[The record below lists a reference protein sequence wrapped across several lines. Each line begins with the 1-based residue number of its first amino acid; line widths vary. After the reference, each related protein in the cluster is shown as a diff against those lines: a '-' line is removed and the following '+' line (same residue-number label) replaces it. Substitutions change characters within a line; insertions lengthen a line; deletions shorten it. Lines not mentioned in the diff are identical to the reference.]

1 VMVPKKTFSRP
12 PIVAVLGHVDHGKTT
27 LLDKIRK
34 TRVAQK
40 EAGGITQSIG
50 AYQIRVKEQESG
62 KTKTITF
69 IDTPGHAAFSKMR
82 ARGAQVTDLVVLVV
96 AANDGVMPQTIES
109 IEHIR
114 QAKVP
119 FLVAINKID
128 LGGADPEKVKKQLAD
143 NGVKVE
149 GHGGEIVAVP
159 VSAKT
164 GEGLEELMEMILLL
178 AEMEDIK
185 ADPKGELEAV
195 VIESKKDKRGSV
207 GTVIVRNGTLK
218 VGDKIAVEKVSAKV
232 RGLIDENGKPIK
244 EAEPG
249 KPVEVLGFSQVPPVG
264 AMVTKTETLL
274 ATLPSPQTKPE
285 KIKTEEEKLKLI
297 LKADSLG
304 SLEAVKGSLGDK
316 VLVIHSGVG
325 EISESDVFLAKTTQA
340 EIIGYQ
346 VKVTPSIQKLGEDEG
361 VIIKTYNIIYELLD
375 YLEERITEFFKPSS
389 DEEAVGRAKI
399 IAQFERGEERIA
411 GCQVLEGKIRKR
423 DQIQLQREDELI
435 GEAKITSMK
444 HQKEKIREAKQGT
457 EFGAIFSPPLDFRLG
472 DMIISAKPIV
482 RK

>member
-1 VMVPKKTFSRP
+1 MAQKDTLSRP

-50 AYQIRVKEQESG
+50 AYQVDFKG
-62 KTKTITF
+62 KRITF

-109 IEHIR
+109 LQHIKE
-114 QAKVP
+114 AKVP

-128 LGGADPEKVKKQLAD
+128 LSGADLEKVKKQLAD
-143 NGVKVE
+143 NGIKIE
-149 GHGGEIVAVP
+149 GHGGKVVAVS

-164 GEGLEELMEMILLL
+164 GKGVEELMEMILLS
-178 AEMEDIK
+178 AEMENIK
-185 ADPKGELEAV
+185 ADPQSELEAV

-207 GTVIVRNGTLK
+207 ATVIIRNGTLK

-232 RGLIDENGKPIK
+232 RGLIDERGKPVK

-249 KPVEVLGFSQVPPVG
+249 KPVEVLGFKQVPPIG
-264 AMVTKTETLL
+264 AKVTRIEELLETPL
-274 ATLPSPQTKPE
+274 AHRPKPE
-285 KIKTEEEKLKLI
+285 KVKAEEKKLKLI
-297 LKADSLG
+297 LKADSAG
-304 SLEAVKGSLGDK
+304 SLEAVKGSLSDE

-325 EISESDVFLAKTTQA
+325 GITESDVFLAKTTQA

-346 VKVTPSIQKLGEDEG
+346 VKVSSSIQKRGEDEG
-361 VIIKTYNIIYELLD
+361 VIVKTYNIIYELLD
-375 YLEERITEFFKPSS
+375 YLEERVLEILEPSL
-389 DEEAVGRAKI
+389 DEKAIGKAKVV
-399 IAQFERGEERIA
+399 AQFERGEEKIA

-423 DQIQLQREDELI
+423 DKIRLQRDDKLI
-435 GEAKITSMK
+435 GEAKIASMK
-444 HQKEKIREAKQGT
+444 HEREKIREAKRGT
-457 EFGAIFSPPLDFRLG
+457 EFGAIFSPPLDFKVG
-472 DMIISAKPIV
+472 DMIISSKPIV
-482 RK
+482 TKAK